1 MKKKNLY
8 SLKFISRSIP
18 LIILMVFLG
27 CASEPPMQASPA
39 EPAQPTWLTKVPRQ
53 RHIEAIPAE
62 PAQPTAKTAAPAVEA
77 KAQEPAKAAPTE
89 AQQATP
95 AKAPAQI
102 TPAEPPAQPTAK
114 TAAPAVE
121 AKAQEPAKAAPAE
134 AQQTAP
140 AKAPAPAK
148 KPVVAKEK
156 VSPYLDPKDP
166 KSILYLNAKGQLVGT
181 GDPTKS
187 GPASESIRIG
197 AGWHPEALA
206 AAVLPKDRYGLVD
219 WAKAVKENI
228 IEPRSTLDDD
238 VQEKPPLDVNV
249 VIETKSD
256 FINNVLFPHYIHTWW
271 LKCEVCHPK
280 IFSDIKGQTQMTMSE
295 IAQGKFCG
303 RCHGKVSFPLTDCKR
318 CHTQPKKATQQ

>member
-18 LIILMVFLG
+18 LIILMVFMG

-62 PAQPTAKTAAPAVEA
+62 
-77 KAQEPAKAAPTE
+77 
-89 AQQATP
+89 
-95 AKAPAQI
+95 
-102 TPAEPPAQPTAK
+102 PAQPTAK

-166 KSILYLNAKGQLVGT
+166 KSILYLNTKGELVGT

-187 GPASESIRIG
+187 GPASESVRIG
-197 AGWHPEALA
+197 SGWHPEALA

>member
-1 MKKKNLY
+1 MNKKNLY
-8 SLKFISRSIP
+8 SLKFISRAIP
-18 LIILMVFLG
+18 LIILMTLMG
-27 CASEPPMQASPA
+27 CASEPPIQVSPDDSA
-39 EPAQPTWLTKVPRQ
+39 KPTWLTKVPRQ

-62 PAQPTAKTAAPAVEA
+62 PAQPIA
-77 KAQEPAKAAPTE
+77 KA
-89 AQQATP
+89 
-95 AKAPAQI
+95 
-102 TPAEPPAQPTAK
+102 
-114 TAAPAVE
+114 AAPAVE

-166 KSILYLNAKGQLVGT
+166 KSILYLNTQGQLVGT

-197 AGWHPEALA
+197 SGWHPEALA

>member
-77 KAQEPAKAAPTE
+77 KAQEPAKAAP
-89 AQQATP
+89 
-95 AKAPAQI
+95 
-102 TPAEPPAQPTAK
+102 
-114 TAAPAVE
+114 
-121 AKAQEPAKAAPAE
+121 AE

-166 KSILYLNAKGQLVGT
+166 KSILYLNTKGELVGT

-187 GPASESIRIG
+187 GPASESVRIG
-197 AGWHPEALA
+197 SGWHPEALA
-206 AAVLPKDRYGLVD
+206 AAVLPKDRYGLID
-219 WAKAVKENI
+219 WARAVKENI
-228 IEPRSTLDDD
+228 IEPRFTIDDDD

-249 VIETKSD
+249 LIETKSD
-256 FINNVLFPHYIHTWW
+256 YINNVLFPHYIHTWW

>member
-77 KAQEPAKAAPTE
+77 KAQEPAKAAP
-89 AQQATP
+89 
-95 AKAPAQI
+95 
-102 TPAEPPAQPTAK
+102 
-114 TAAPAVE
+114 
-121 AKAQEPAKAAPAE
+121 AE

-166 KSILYLNAKGQLVGT
+166 KSILYLNTKGELVGT

-187 GPASESIRIG
+187 GPASESVRIG
-197 AGWHPEALA
+197 SGWHPEALA